1 MRIIQRKEVTL
12 MTYEAP
18 EVFTLG
24 EAKDL
29 IMGSAL
35 TNYDC
40 CTCGHKGSAG
50 GADEYDDL
58 D

>member
-1 MRIIQRKEVTL
+1 

-24 EAKDL
+24 EATDL

-35 TNYDC
+35 TGNDC
-40 CTCGHKGSAG
+40 CTCGKKGSAG
-50 GADEYDDL
+50 GGGDEYDDL
-58 D
+58 G

>member
-1 MRIIQRKEVTL
+1 

>member
-1 MRIIQRKEVTL
+1 

-24 EAKDL
+24 EATDL
-29 IMGSAL
+29 IMGASFSG
-35 TNYDC
+35 NDC
-40 CTCGHKGSAG
+40 CTCGHNIPTG
-50 GADEYDDL
+50 GGGEYDDL

>member
-1 MRIIQRKEVTL
+1 MLIIQRKEVKL

-24 EAKDL
+24 VAKDL
-29 IMGSAL
+29 IMGSSL
-35 TNYDC
+35 SGGDC
-40 CTCGHKGSAG
+40 CTCGRNKPAG
-50 GADEYDDL
+50 GDEYDDL